1 MEWFRERPEV
11 TTAIAFAS
19 ILTALYVVVSSMK
32 KKKKETPPSSSSS
45 SQNQKSNDVKD
56 RPQTW
61 NRPKRSPPAAIKP
74 QRDVKDFA
82 TDFELTESTMNEAFS
97 MSPKL
102 KSRGQKSMKQKKK
115 IASASSD
122 LQNYDSEYILEELS
136 PDVPSQRHLASDN
149 KEH

>member
-32 KKKKETPPSSSSS
+32 KKKKKETPPSSSSS
-45 SQNQKSNDVKD
+45 LQKPKENVKD

-61 NRPKRSPPAAIKP
+61 NRPKRLPPAAIKP

-136 PDVPSQRHLASDN
+136 PDVPSQRHLVSDN

>member
-32 KKKKETPPSSSSS
+32 KKETPPSSSL
-45 SQNQKSNDVKD
+45 QKPKGNVKD

-61 NRPKRSPPAAIKP
+61 NRPKRSPPAATTIKP

-115 IASASSD
+115 IGSASSD
-122 LQNYDSEYILEELS
+122 LQNYDSEYVLEELS
-136 PDVPSQRHLASDN
+136 PDVPSQRHLVSDN